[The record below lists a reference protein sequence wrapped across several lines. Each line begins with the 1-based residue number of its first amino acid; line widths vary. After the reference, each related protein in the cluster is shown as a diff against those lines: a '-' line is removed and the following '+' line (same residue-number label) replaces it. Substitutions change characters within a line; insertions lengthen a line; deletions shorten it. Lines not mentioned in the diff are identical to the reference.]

1 MCYAASISQLEYL
14 RASWMK
20 IYSQSYLQN
29 LVKTWFENLSQFDL
43 HQCKYHNS
51 LLNNSYP
58 NSLII
63 TFQMENSHKKY
74 RKRKQQ
80 THTHTLNMYP
90 CNPIIQRCYTSWLLA
105 MFPLVRSYLS
115 LTVSSVTRWCLAV
128 WNGLRRCYS
137 SSTGKLCIVT

>member
-20 IYSQSYLQN
+20 IYSQSYLQY
-29 LVKTWFENLSQFDL
+29 LVKTWFENLSQFDI

-63 TFQMENSHKKY
+63 AFQMENSHKKY
-74 RKRKQQ
+74 RKRKQ
-80 THTHTLNMYP
+80 HTHIHTHSTCTHAILSYSGVTPSDCWP
-90 CNPIIQRCYTSWLLA
+90 CFLLFGVIFPRQFHLSPGGVWLCG
-105 MFPLVRSYLS
+105 MV
-115 LTVSSVTRWCLAV
+115 
-128 WNGLRRCYS
+128 
-137 SSTGKLCIVT
+137 

>member
-20 IYSQSYLQN
+20 IYTVIFTKSGKNMVWKSI
-29 LVKTWFENLSQFDL
+29 TIL

-74 RKRKQQ
+74 RKRKQ
-80 THTHTLNMYP
+80 HTHIHTHSTCTHAILSYSDATPSDCWP
-90 CNPIIQRCYTSWLLA
+90 CFLLFGVIFPWQFHLSPGGVWLCG
-105 MFPLVRSYLS
+105 MV
-115 LTVSSVTRWCLAV
+115 
-128 WNGLRRCYS
+128 
-137 SSTGKLCIVT
+137 

>member
-29 LVKTWFENLSQFDL
+29 LVKTWFENLSQFSIRV
-43 HQCKYHNS
+43 KYHNS

-74 RKRKQQ
+74 RKRKQ
-80 THTHTLNMYP
+80 HTHTGIHTHSTSTHAILSYSGVTPPDCWP
-90 CNPIIQRCYTSWLLA
+90 CFLLFGVIFPWQFHLSPGGVWLCG
-105 MFPLVRSYLS
+105 MV
-115 LTVSSVTRWCLAV
+115 
-128 WNGLRRCYS
+128 
-137 SSTGKLCIVT
+137 

>member
-29 LVKTWFENLSQFDL
+29 LVKTWFENLSQFSIRV
-43 HQCKYHNS
+43 KYHNS

-74 RKRKQQ
+74 RKRKQ
-80 THTHTLNMYP
+80 HTHTGIHTLYMYP
-90 CNPIIQRCYTSWLLA
+90 CNPIIQRCYTFWLLA

-115 LTVSSVTRWCLAV
+115 LTVHLSPGGV
-128 WNGLRRCYS
+128 W
-137 SSTGKLCIVT
+137 LCGMV

>member
-20 IYSQSYLQN
+20 IYTVIFTKSGKNMVWKSI
-29 LVKTWFENLSQFDL
+29 TIL

-74 RKRKQQ
+74 RKRKQ
-80 THTHTLNMYP
+80 HTHIHTLYMYP
-90 CNPIIQRCYTSWLLA
+90 CNPIIQRCYTFWLLV
-105 MFPLVRSYLS
+105 MFPLVWSYLS

-128 WNGLRRCYS
+128 WNGLRRCFS

>member
-1 MCYAASISQLEYL
+1 
-14 RASWMK
+14 MK

-29 LVKTWFENLSQFDL
+29 LVKTWLENLSQFDL

-80 THTHTLNMYP
+80 THTHTQHVPMQSYH
-90 CNPIIQRCYTSWLLA
+90 TA
-105 MFPLVRSYLS
+105 MLHL
-115 LTVSSVTRWCLAV
+115 LTVGHVSSCSELSFPDSFICHQVVSGCVEWFKAV
-128 WNGLRRCYS
+128 LQFIDW
-137 SSTGKLCIVT
+137 

>member
-1 MCYAASISQLEYL
+1 
-14 RASWMK
+14 MK
-20 IYSQSYLQN
+20 IYSQSYLQY

-74 RKRKQQ
+74 RKRKQH
-80 THTHTLNMYP
+80 THTGIHTHTLQVPM
-90 CNPIIQRCYTSWLLA
+90 Q
-105 MFPLVRSYLS
+105 SYHTAVLHL
-115 LTVSSVTRWCLAV
+115 LTVGHVSSCSELSFPDSFICHQVVSGCVEWFKAV
-128 WNGLRRCYS
+128 LQFIDW
-137 SSTGKLCIVT
+137 